1 MTERREPALHLRL
14 QELLSNLRQGVLY
27 LRKLMLP
34 SDGLMIGEN
43 RIDVEADAAGVQNLL
58 FRRQDG
64 TEVNM
69 TGTPCARVYNSAAI
83 SINNN
88 TVTSLTFDSERFD
101 TDTIHSTSSNTSRL
115 TATTAGK
122 YDIAGTASFVSN
134 ATGRRALLIRY
145 NGTTV
150 IAQQEWDTSQ
160 NGITY
165 MTIST
170 LYDMAVD
177 DYVEMLVFQDS
188 GGSLNINALSNHSP
202 EFMMARVGPSGSTSA
217 GVGDDHGTL
226 TGLGDDDHDL
236 YILKAGSRAFT
247 GSQSMGSNKLTSL
260 TAGSASGEAVE
271 YDQLHTQNTDTG
283 TTQTTFGIDTDAS
296 TPKLR
301 LSGQSGG
308 TGDYTT
314 YLYPA
319 VLLTDNRLIILPNAA
334 GVVALTSD
342 LHNQAHGPSQHTE
355 GTAWRVVYQDAS
367 GDEQEIAL
375 GSSAQVLTSN
385 GASSAPSF
393 QAAGGGAVEHEAHI
407 TLVHSVSGTAF

>member
-1 MTERREPALHLRL
+1 MGDELERIEELERAVATLRGRR
-14 QELLSNLRQGVLY
+14 LSNADKIQGRPISAAAPNDNELIGWNATTRKFEPKAPTIKTARATSNLTLTTAAQSIVGDGDSTKVRLLIPSIGDWLIIGTFALEVTATDPDRLVGQLFVDDSGSPETGVAAFSKGDVLD
-27 LRKLMLP
+27 LATVTQHWKVTTTAVNTP
-34 SDGLMIGEN
+34 
-43 RIDVEADAAGVQNLL
+43 VELKALKMAAG
-58 FRRQDG
+58 G
-64 TEVNM
+64 TGLAKTEH
-69 TGTPCARVYNSAAI
+69 TTITAI
-83 SINNN
+83 
-88 TVTSLTFDSERFD
+88 
-101 TDTIHSTSSNTSRL
+101 
-115 TATTAGK
+115 G
-122 YDIAGTASFVSN
+122 IAG
-134 ATGRRALLIRY
+134 
-145 NGTTV
+145 GTTV
-150 IAQQEWDTSQ
+150 AAPT
-160 NGITY
+160 
-165 MTIST
+165 
-170 LYDMAVD
+170 
-177 DYVEMLVFQDS
+177 
-188 GGSLNINALSNHSP
+188 
-202 EFMMARVGPSGSTSA
+202 
-217 GVGDDHGTL
+217 DHGL
-226 TGLGDDDHDL
+226 LDGLGDTSDHAWATLVD
-236 YILKAGSRAFT
+236 GSRAFT

-271 YDQLHTQNTDTG
+271 YDQLHSNAADHTQNTDTG

-385 GASSAPSF
+385 GTSSAPSF